1 MDQTRFQ
8 EAQQAYDAGD
18 YRTSAKGFLASAG
31 RGAEGNGA
39 AYHMAGNSLIK
50 LRRHQDAVTVYGHA
64 LRDSLYEKRGSVYA
78 NLGAAHV
85 ALGDYA
91 AAAQSYEN
99 ALAEPDYA
107 TPYRAF
113 QGLAGALLERGK
125 IEDAAVAYRKA
136 ALDPG
141 NPDPGKALLNLGLC
155 FMGLGRPGD
164 AAEAYKA
171 ALGFD
176 EYQGRGKALANLGQA
191 YLALGQYDE
200 AVRAF
205 EKATQLH
212 GHKLSAA
219 ASVAFATS
227 VEQVRPH
234 NDTVDGWETGEMGFV
249 TPDVADEASGWDT
262 SELADLTSASVSQ
275 SPDMTAEQADALGMT
290 EHPEPGLEFGDDESV
305 ADFFSVTE
313 DQLRVRDRESRKA
326 QREARHGAGGVW
338 KVAVGVLIAVA
349 IVGGLLAAGYYTG
362 AGWPTQK
369 QSVAGMLTAH
379 GTGASVVGFWVAVPV
394 KDVAKEMAK
403 IPPLKTYTIDNV
415 VAGSKSSTVAVT
427 VTPKSGSPLH
437 YKVTLAREGVGW
449 KVNGVDNDWGSTVGG
464 K

>member
-39 AYHMAGNSLIK
+39 AYHMAGNSLIR

-64 LRDSLYEKRGSVYA
+64 LRDVLYEKRGSVFA
-78 NLGAAHV
+78 NLGAAYV

-91 AAAQSYEN
+91 AAAQSYES

-107 TPYRAF
+107 TPYKAF
-113 QGLAGALLERGK
+113 QGLAGALLERGR

-141 NPDPGKALLNLGLC
+141 NLDPGKALLNLGLC
-155 FMGLGRPGD
+155 FMGLGRWGD

-191 YLALGQYDE
+191 YVALEQYDD
-200 AVRAF
+200 AARAF

-219 ASVAFATS
+219 ASAAYATAA
-227 VEQVRPH
+227 ERVRPH
-234 NDTVDGWETGEMGFV
+234 NDTVDGWETGELGVVMPN
-249 TPDVADEASGWDT
+249 TDEVSDWDT
-262 SELADLTSASVSQ
+262 SELAALTTASVAQ
-275 SPDMTAEQADALGMT
+275 SPDAATAPSDMLGET
-290 EHPEPGLEFGDDESV
+290 DHAEAGVEFGDDESV

-326 QREARHGAGGVW
+326 EREAHHNTGGVW
-338 KVAVGVLIAVA
+338 KLVVGVLVAIAV
-349 IVGGLLAAGYYTG
+349 IGGVLGAAYYTG

-369 QSVAGMLTAH
+369 QSVAGMLSAY
-379 GTGASVVGFWVAVPV
+379 GTGASVSGFWVAVPV

-403 IPPLKTYTIDNV
+403 VPPLKTYAIDGV
-415 VAGSKSSTVAVT
+415 TPGPRSSTVLVT
-427 VTPKSGSPLH
+427 VTPKSGAPLH
-437 YKVTLAREGVGW
+437 YTVTLAREGVGW
-449 KVNGVDNDWGSTVGG
+449 KVNGVDNDWRSTGGG